1 MIYKKKFKKSN
12 RKGTV
17 MCEKGMLTAKLPFG
31 QKEIIPC
38 LDERVSRP
46 APEFK
51 SLEPCPGLWTIS
63 LRPVFTCQRFLMEIN
78 A

>member
-1 MIYKKKFKKSN
+1 MIYKKIKKSH

-31 QKEIIPC
+31 QKVIIPC
-38 LDERVSRP
+38 LDERAFRP

-51 SLEPCPGLWTIS
+51 SSEPCPGLWTIS
-63 LRPVFTCQRFLMEIN
+63 LRPVFTCQCFLMVIN